1 MGVEIHVVIVI
12 GIIVVD
18 GTIVVIMD
26 VAGTTGAAIADA
38 IITVDAIT
46 IADVTVVA
54 EATMNYYG
62 FYFYLEE
69 DVKIIRKALG
79 YPRAFSI
86 HLTNVFT
93 IKNTKL

>member
-12 GIIVVD
+12 GTIVVD

-26 VAGTTGAAIADA
+26 VAGTTGEAIAEA

-54 EATMNYYG
+54 EAIMNYYG

-69 DVKIIRKALG
+69 DVKIRKALG

-86 HLTNVFT
+86 HITNVST